1 MAFTVKGDLV
11 WTVSLPKDD
20 DQMWF
25 GPLVAGSKVLILNQQ
40 GDLLVLS
47 PSTGQTLSTLSLGKE
62 VAAPP
67 LIVQKT
73 LFVLT
78 KNGTILAYGS

>member
-1 MAFTVKGDLV
+1 
-11 WTVSLPKDD
+11 
-20 DQMWF
+20 MWF
-25 GPLVAGSKVLILNQQ
+25 GPLVAGSKVLVLNHQ

-47 PSTGQTLSTLSLGKE
+47 PTTGQTLSTLSLGDE

-78 KNGTILAYGS
+78 KKGRILAYGS